1 LTQPA
6 RTDRATA
13 SARRRT
19 VPWRRGLPILGAL
32 AAAVLVM
39 LAVFTQIRV
48 RTDML
53 AFLPAGNTP
62 AARLVLQEA
71 REGSATGL
79 ILIGIDG
86 APVAELA
93 RISRTIA
100 AALVQSGLF
109 ATVAGSQAALPP
121 QDEAMLFAHR
131 YLLSPVTNAA
141 AFTVPALHEDL
152 QNVLRQLRS
161 SAAPLAVRYGL
172 PDPPG
177 AFLAAVR
184 GWMGSSQV
192 RSIDGAW
199 FAANRD
205 RALLLASTKAGGMD
219 VPAQEI
225 ATAAIARA
233 FAGASPGDAR
243 LLVAGP
249 AVFARDAARAIRG
262 DVHRISIVSTVLVAL
277 LLWWRFR
284 SPLVLAAIAVPVVL
298 SVAAAALVVQAVFGS
313 VHGVALGFGITMLGV
328 SLDYPVLMIGH
339 RKSGEPAPA
348 TRARIGPAFILAVI
362 TATLGLAAM
371 VFSGFP
377 GLSQLGVFSAV
388 GLATA
393 ALATWWI
400 LPRLVV
406 AANLAPV
413 APGSAAWLARI
424 ERLRHWRLLGLLPLV
439 IAATWLA
446 ARGGPNWQ
454 DDLENLSPV
463 PAASRALD
471 AELRHDLG
479 APDVTQLIVVQGPDA
494 QTVLRRQE
502 ALIPLLDRLQADGLL
517 ADATMAARLLPS
529 AATQQARRDALPDP
543 DELARRLDAAGE
555 GLPFRPAAFDA
566 FVAAVRASR
575 SMAPLLPAD
584 LSGSFAARLAPLL
597 YAQDRTWQGPI
608 ALEGVQDPARLAA
621 ALAAAGVAEAG
632 GPDIPVNQAAAA
644 TGVTAPGL
652 GAATAGANASAHEGE
667 VYIDMRAELSR
678 VLSGYTARAWGWLGW
693 SGLLVLVTLTIGLR
707 SPVRVLRVIGSV
719 AAAML
724 VTVAVLTLLG
734 TRLSLIHLVA
744 LQLVAGVGLDYA
756 LFFARRQLD
765 TEERARTMRTL
776 VTCNAMTLL
785 TFGMLGA
792 CQTPLL
798 RDIGVTVALGAVLAM
813 LFAFLFAGE
822 RPSAALP
829 RPISIERPG

>member
-1 LTQPA
+1 MVLLLLAVLTQ
-6 RTDRATA
+6 
-13 SARRRT
+13 
-19 VPWRRGLPILGAL
+19 I
-32 AAAVLVM
+32 
-39 LAVFTQIRV
+39 QV

-53 AFLPAGNTP
+53 AFLPAGGSP
-62 AARLVLQEA
+62 AARMVLQEA

-79 ILIGIDG
+79 ILVGIDG
-86 APVAELA
+86 APVPDLA
-93 RISRTIA
+93 RISRTVA
-100 AALVQSGLF
+100 TALGQSRLF
-109 ATVAGSQAALPP
+109 AVVAGGQAALSE

-131 YLLSPVTNAA
+131 YLLSPATTPA
-141 AFTVPALHEDL
+141 AFTAPALHADL
-152 QNVLRQLRS
+152 EGVLRQLRS

-172 PDPPG
+172 ADPPG
-177 AFLAAVR
+177 AFLAAIR
-184 GWMGSSQV
+184 GWMGSGDV

-199 FAANRD
+199 FAADRD
-205 RALLLASTKAGGMD
+205 RALLLVRTRAGGMD

-225 ATAAIARA
+225 ATAAIERA
-233 FAGASPGDAR
+233 FTAASPGGAR
-243 LLVAGP
+243 LVITGP

-262 DVHRISIVSTVLVAL
+262 DVHRISVVSTILVVL

-284 SPLVLAAIAVPVVL
+284 SPLVIAAIAVPVVL
-298 SVAAAALVVQAVFGS
+298 SVAAAALVVQLVYGS

-348 TRARIGPAFILAVI
+348 TRERIGPAFILAVI

-393 ALATWWI
+393 ALATWWL

-413 APGSAAWLARI
+413 APGSAAWLGRI
-424 ERLRHWRLLGLLPLV
+424 ERLRRWRLLGLLPVLL
-439 IAATWLA
+439 AAVWLM
-446 ARGGPNWQ
+446 ARGGPNWE
-454 DDLENLSPV
+454 DDLESLSPV

-471 AELRHDLG
+471 AELRRNLG
-479 APDVTQLIVVQGPDA
+479 APDVGQLIVVRGADA
-494 QTVLRRQE
+494 QTVLRQQE
-502 ALIPLLDRLQADGLL
+502 ALIPLLDRLQADGLIGGAAL
-517 ADATMAARLLPS
+517 AARLLPS
-529 AATQQARRDALPDP
+529 AATQEARRNALPDP
-543 DELARRLDAAGE
+543 DELVRRLEAARA
-555 GLPFRPAAFDA
+555 GLPFRPTAFDA
-566 FVAAVRASR
+566 FVDAVRASR
-575 SMAPLLPAD
+575 SMQPLVPSDLVGTPFAD
-584 LSGSFAARLAPLL
+584 RLAPLMFER
-597 YAQDRTWQGPI
+597 DGMWQGPI
-608 ALEGVQDPARLAA
+608 ALQSVRDPTHLAT
-621 ALAAAGVAEAG
+621 ALADAGIANAYGATNGGATLEQAARG
-632 GPDIPVNQAAAA
+632 GPAVARPAVGGPV
-644 TGVTAPGL
+644 VE
-652 GAATAGANASAHEGE
+652 GAIY
-667 VYIDMRAELSR
+667 VDMRTEIGR
-678 VLSGYTARAWGWLGW
+678 ILSGYTARAWRWLGW
-693 SGLLVLVTLTIGLR
+693 SGLMVLAALAVGLR
-707 SPVRVLRVIGSV
+707 SPAQVLRVLGAV

-765 TEERARTMRTL
+765 TEERARTLRTL

-785 TFGMLGA
+785 TFGMLAA

-813 LFAFLFAGE
+813 LFAFLFAGV
-822 RPSAALP
+822 RPSEASSHAG
-829 RPISIERPG
+829 SNERPG